1 MVRTIITPTNASI
14 NLSIPEDYIGKPI
27 EITFLALEEL
37 QQKPTQKTMA
47 DFWGVISD
55 ETAQSLHD
63 QITQSR
69 SEWDSNT

>member
-1 MVRTIITPTNASI
+1 MIRTVIIPTNTNI

-37 QQKPTQKTMA
+37 EHKPVKKTMA

-55 ETAQSLHD
+55 NTAAILHKQVEENRD
-63 QITQSR
+63 
-69 SEWDSNT
+69 EWNEST